1 MMKSQ
6 PLVALAMMMAGSAA
20 LAQESLATVE
30 VRADSEMSLQIACAT
45 PDKPPI
51 EDVDRVLGVTDK
63 SESHLM
69 RRKLM
74 AAVAEAC
81 KAGEPRIQ
89 VSRGTDGQSLAWEP
103 VK

>member
-1 MMKSQ
+1 MKTQS
-6 PLVALAMMMAGSAA
+6 LAALAMMLAGNAA
-20 LAQESLATVE
+20 LAQQSLDTVE
-30 VRADSEMSLQIACAT
+30 VRADSEMSLKIACDN
-45 PDKPPI
+45 PGKLPI
-51 EDVDRVLGVTDK
+51 EDVDQILGVTDK

-89 VSRGTDGQSLAWEP
+89 VSRGTDGQSLAWKP